1 MKLTPIKIKGK
12 AGPRKVWR
20 PPNRQR
26 VSHKR
31 AREEDDD
38 APDERAGAPPRR
50 RFKSKKPAAAVEEL
64 PTEILERIIFMS
76 RNLNFLRSSL
86 RLGYRFSSRSFL
98 TELLE
103 AAFAP
108 TWDVW
113 YGRRRHEVMPHQKD
127 LLDPKRIPGDPDF
140 QGAVLACPW
149 VNVGLVLEA
158 QQKWCRR
165 NGGPGMLLANS
176 TPPSATVNQGLTDA
190 AARFE
195 EDWKDVVLVHS
206 WGASLRPEMW
216 ELTGRGYDN
225 IAAASDRQ
233 LALVIF
239 LLLAQMDAF
248 SHWPLFLIEQ
258 KLDAARQL
266 QQTAPPADRLLWQFA
281 GTVLENY
288 GDGARLPKPN
298 G

>member
-1 MKLTPIKIKGK
+1 
-12 AGPRKVWR
+12 
-20 PPNRQR
+20 
-26 VSHKR
+26 
-31 AREEDDD
+31 
-38 APDERAGAPPRR
+38 
-50 RFKSKKPAAAVEEL
+50 
-64 PTEILERIIFMS
+64 MS

-176 TPPSATVNQGLTDA
+176 TPPSATVHHALTDV

-195 EDWKDVVLVHS
+195 EDWEAFQADCPAFFSCQHADHIPTEIWRRTFPREATWIELHPSTKIPSRLLTGPFDWETARMWFWCVRG
-206 WGASLRPEMW
+206 GATLRQEMW
-216 ELTGRGYDN
+216 ELTGKGYDN